1 MRMLP
6 DVNFKENYKK
16 HYAENY
22 EKLNA
27 KREERAER
35 RRSKPRDSL
44 ETIKYKVV
52 GAAVTFIILGSFFAA
67 GMFVSSSFSEKE
79 QQIAEIEYNIS
90 QTEDLIRKYQVINS
104 EETMQQLNDKLIF
117 VTDLQNQYVT
127 EQFSKS
133 FASDAEYYLGSYNYD
148 WSESVDK
155 LSEPVWHGYANK
167 ACSFDETAELLFILY
182 DGNRPVLLVFASCNI
197 DQFGNIESL
206 SSVRKTVL
214 V

>member
-1 MRMLP
+1 MRVLP

-44 ETIKYKVV
+44 ETIKYKIA
-52 GAAVTFIILGSFFAA
+52 GAAATFIILGSFFAIGA
-67 GMFVSSSFSEKE
+67 AISLKLSAKE

-90 QTEDLIRKYQVINS
+90 QADDLIRTYQAINS
-104 EETMQQLNDKLIF
+104 DETMMQINDMLVHI
-117 VTDLQNQYVT
+117 TDLQNQYVT
-127 EQFSKS
+127 GQFSES
-133 FASDAEYYLGSYNYD
+133 FISDAEYYLGSYNND
-148 WSESVDK
+148 WSESVDRPA
-155 LSEPVWHGYANK
+155 EPVWHGYLNK
-167 ACSFDETAELLFILY
+167 ACSFDETAEVLFILY
-182 DGNRPVLLVFASCNI
+182 DTNRPVLLVFASCSI

-214 V
+214 A